1 MEPLVWSILL
11 LVAGLAIIAL
21 EVFVP
26 SAGVLSCL
34 AALTILASI
43 VVAFLG
49 GVGQGL
55 IMLVVTSLILPV
67 VIAAAIRWWPH
78 TPIGR
83 LVLIERPESPD
94 DVLPE
99 TESYRGLRS
108 LIGHFGV
115 AKTKMLTSGTVRID
129 GRTYDAISEGM
140 PVEAGQRIKV
150 VDVRTNRIVVR
161 PVIDEELRSEETA
174 RSSEDLLSRPIDS
187 LGIDDPLA

>member
-11 LVAGLAIIAL
+11 LVAGLAIIVL

-34 AALTILASI
+34 AALTIVASI

-49 GVGQGL
+49 GVQQGL
-55 IMLVVTSLILPV
+55 LMLVVTSLVLPLI
-67 VIAAAIRWWPH
+67 IAAAIRWWPH

-99 TESYRGLRS
+99 TEAYRGLRS
-108 LIGHFGV
+108 LIGRLGV

-129 GRTYDAISEGM
+129 DRTYDAISEGM
-140 PVEAGQRIKV
+140 PVEAGERVKV

-161 PVIDEELRSEETA
+161 PVADEELRQEEPA
-174 RSSEDLLSRPIDS
+174 RSEDDLLSRPIDS
-187 LGIDDPLA
+187 LGIDDPLT